1 MRHEYNNNPISKIAK
16 GIQGVKM
23 IAQPGRVRCYVVAG
37 LTLDTTSGAISGTP
51 TAATSSDGDDQ

>member
-1 MRHEYNNNPISKIAK
+1 MRHQYNNNPISKIAK

-23 IAQPGRVRCYVVAG
+23 ITQPGRVRCYVVAG

-51 TAATSSDGDDQ
+51 TAINAK

>member
-1 MRHEYNNNPISKIAK
+1 
-16 GIQGVKM
+16 M
-23 IAQPGRVRCYVVAG
+23 ITQPGRVRCYAVAG